1 MAASNVEDFFE
12 PLMYQNRSK
21 IFLISLATLC
31 AAIGASGN
39 LGVFW
44 FVNHSS
50 EAKPTL
56 MNRFIV
62 KVCHAGFQYYFF
74 VQVRCEL
81 LLKEDYWPDHLT
93 IKM

>member
-12 PLMYQNRSK
+12 PLMQQKGYA
-21 IFLISLATLC
+21 IFLISLATVC

-39 LGVFW
+39 LGVLW

-62 KVCHAGFQYYFF
+62 KVCLTGFQYYFF
-74 VQVRCEL
+74 VQVRCIL
-81 LLKEDYWPDHLT
+81 LPREDHL
-93 IKM
+93 